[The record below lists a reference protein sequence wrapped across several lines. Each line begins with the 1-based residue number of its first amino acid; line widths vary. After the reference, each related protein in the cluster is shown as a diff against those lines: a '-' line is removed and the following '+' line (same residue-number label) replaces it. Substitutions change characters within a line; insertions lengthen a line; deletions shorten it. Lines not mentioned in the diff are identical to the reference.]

1 MSFFQNIHILNSSEN
16 KKRYLALDIGTDVVK
31 ALVFRFDKKEQK
43 GYVLGVGKKQQRPGD
58 MLSGGIVNMEG
69 VLETSREA
77 LGEALKSS
85 KTKHIDRAILGI
97 AGELVRGTTMTVHYE
112 RSHPDTKIEITELK
126 EIMRQVQIK
135 AFERIQNQLEWE
147 TDQKAFDIKLINAA
161 VVNVRIDGYKVS
173 NPIGYQGTNV
183 SISIFNAY
191 SPVIHLGALET
202 IANELGISSLS
213 IVAEPYAVSRIFSS
227 EDDRDFQAV
236 FIDVG
241 GGTTDVAVVRNGGL
255 EGTKMYAIGGHSFTK
270 HLAYEFQL
278 SFEDA
283 EDLKL
288 FYASGKKWEHKT
300 INPENVHNII
310 HEDVGIWL
318 GGLELS
324 LSEFLKTDVLPK
336 RILLCGG
343 GVSIPEMEE
352 FLRKEEWKRG
362 LFFSSDVE
370 VTYLLPEH
378 VVRMK
383 DMTKKLTSS
392 QDVTPLALANLMIE
406 MLLEEKML
414 SNILRR
420 TAKNIS

>member
-1 MSFFQNIHILNSSEN
+1 MSFLENINIFHSSESN
-16 KKRYLALDIGTDVVK
+16 KRYLALDIGTDVVK
-31 ALVFRFDKKEQK
+31 ALIFRFDKKEQR
-43 GYVLGVGKKQQRPGD
+43 GYVIGVGKKQQRAGD
-58 MLSGGIVNMEG
+58 MLSGGIVNIEG
-69 VLETSREA
+69 VLETSRCA
-77 LGEALKSS
+77 LNEALKASR
-85 KTKHIDRAILGI
+85 TKHIDRAILGI

-112 RSHPDTKIEITELK
+112 RSRPDTKIEISELK
-126 EIMRQVQIK
+126 EIMRQVQLK

-147 TDQKAFDIKLINAA
+147 TEQKAVDIKLINAA

-173 NPIGYQGTNV
+173 NPVGFQGKNV

-202 IANELGISSLS
+202 IADELGISSLS

-236 FIDVG
+236 FVDVG
-241 GGTTDVAVVRNGGL
+241 GGTTDIAVVRNGGL
-255 EGTKMYAIGGHSFTK
+255 EGTKMFAIGGHSFTK
-270 HLAYEFQL
+270 HLAYEFQI
-278 SFEDA
+278 SFEEA
-283 EDLKL
+283 ERLKL
-288 FYASGKKWEHKT
+288 FYTSGKKWEHER
-300 INPENVHNII
+300 INPDSVHEIMK
-310 HEDVGIWL
+310 EDVNIWL
-318 GGLELS
+318 GGLEIS
-324 LSEFLKTDVLPK
+324 LGEFLKTDVLPK

-343 GVSIPEMEE
+343 GVSIPEMETSM
-352 FLRKEEWKRG
+352 RREEWKNE
-362 LFFSSDVE
+362 LFFSPDVE

-378 VVRMK
+378 VSRMK